1 MLTRSAG
8 ILIPLFSLRT
18 RDCLGR
24 GEILDLAP
32 MIDFALSMGHRMIQ
46 LLPLDETAPDQL
58 SPYSAMSVMALDPMY
73 ISIRDLPG
81 VGRVVQG
88 RARDTVGK
96 ARFVP
101 RAVIR
106 KEKFTLL
113 ERAYRATR
121 ARGGRDEGAQLD
133 TFVEANSYWLH
144 DYALFRALKEKFNW
158 ASWDTWPAE
167 IAHREA
173 AALEAARRELADAI
187 EMYSY
192 WQFIAHRQWSAMRA
206 YASSRGAFIGGDL
219 AFSPGHD
226 SAEVWANQG
235 EFDLTRTVGAP
246 PDGFNPKGQRWGL
259 PLPNWERMRAEGFK
273 VLRARARHASTLY
286 DLIRID
292 HVVGLYRTFN
302 FGAEPDAPGGFTPAN
317 EDDQRRQGEEVIR
330 VIQHE
335 AGAAGLIA
343 EDLGT
348 VPPWVRASLTNLGV
362 PGYKVMQ
369 WERDWGN
376 GDEPFL
382 SPATYP
388 ELSLATTGTHDTEPL
403 TLWWRAQPV
412 GDREKLVRGLALDG
426 QVNPRLMLDRSDREA
441 ILAALYAAPS
451 RLVIIPIQD
460 LFGWSARINRPG
472 TVSDSNWTYR
482 LPLTLERMRKS
493 RAIQSDVARIR
504 EIAIASGRFKE
515 DRRAEEVLDPGR
527 PNP

>member
-18 RDCLGR
+18 RDDLGR

-32 MIDFALSMGHRMIQ
+32 MIDFALSMGHRVIQ
-46 LLPLDETAPDQL
+46 LLPLDETGPDEL
-58 SPYSAMSVMALDPMY
+58 SPYSAMSVMAIDPMY
-73 ISIRDLPG
+73 ISVRGLPG
-81 VGRVVQG
+81 VGRVVQA
-88 RARDTVGK
+88 RARAMVGK
-96 ARFVP
+96 GRFVP

-106 KEKFTLL
+106 KEKFALL
-113 ERAYRATR
+113 ERAYRASR
-121 ARGGRDEGAQLD
+121 VRGGQDESAQLGA
-133 TFVEANSYWLH
+133 FVEANSYWLH

-158 ASWDTWPAE
+158 STWDTWPQE
-167 IAHREA
+167 LAHREPS
-173 AALEAARRELADAI
+173 ALESARRELADAI
-187 EMYSY
+187 EMYGY
-192 WQFIAHRQWSAMRA
+192 WQFLAHRQWSEMRA
-206 YASSRGAFIGGDL
+206 YAAERGAFIGGDL

-226 SAEVWANQG
+226 SAEVWANQS

-259 PLPNWERMRAEGFK
+259 PLPNWANMREAGFK

-302 FGAEPDAPGGFTPAN
+302 FGAEPDAPGVFTPAN
-317 EDDQRRQGEEVIR
+317 EDDQRHQGEEVINT
-330 VIQHE
+330 IKQE
-335 AGAAGLIA
+335 TGAAELIA

-348 VPPWVRASLTNLGV
+348 VPPWVRQSLTSLGV

-369 WERDWGN
+369 WERDWH
-376 GDEPFL
+376 GDESFL
-382 SPATYP
+382 SPSTYP

-403 TLWWRAQPV
+403 TLWWRATPV
-412 GDREKLVRGLALDG
+412 ADREKLVHGLGLDG
-426 QVNPRLMLDRSDREA
+426 KVNPRELLERAAREA

-451 RLVIIPIQD
+451 RLAIIPIQD

-482 LPLTLERMRKS
+482 LPLTLERMRRS
-493 RAIQSDVARIR
+493 RAIQSDVARLR
-504 EIAIASGRFKE
+504 EIAIASGRFTS
-515 DRRAEEVLDPGR
+515 P
-527 PNP
+527 